1 MSQCFDANTG
11 KPLGADPDDDSTNP
25 APRPT
30 VDLAPC
36 HFSGTFQNP
45 CFWILVGVAATLAV
59 QYVFTNVKKSQ

>member
-11 KPLGADPDDDSTNP
+11 KPLGDDPDSAQTP
-25 APRPT
+25 KPRPT

-45 CFWILVGVAATLAV
+45 CFWILVGVAAALAV
-59 QYVFTNVKKSQ
+59 QYVFTTTKNKA

>member
-11 KPLGADPDDDSTNP
+11 KPLGDDPDTERQP
-25 APRPT
+25 TQRPT

-59 QYVFTNVKKSQ
+59 QYVFTNAKKNA